1 MIVYL
6 LKTILSSALFLLAY
20 RLLLEREKM
29 LVFNRGYLLFS
40 LVMSFVIPL
49 MTMPVRVSVSQRVE
63 AGYMPR
69 MFLVNDLQGHGVLA
83 ESRDVVWVYTLLFF
97 YGGVTLYMLA
107 RYVKHFADL
116 MLKKRKRLSFSYGG
130 AVIVLTDERVAAH
143 SFLKYIFIERGS
155 YKKALVEKEVLCHE
169 LAHVRQRHSLDIL
182 FLEMLLVFFWFNPLL
197 YLYRKDLRLIHEC
210 LADDA
215 VLDKYPDI
223 PAYQCLLLDKM
234 GPPPAMS
241 SGFIYSMTKKRFIMM
256 TKKTSC
262 STAVLRTAAL
272 TPFLAAGLFL
282 FAKRVEAQAP
292 VKPSV
297 TVLPKVRKAGQESP
311 KVVYIPANKPL
322 PRIVPTPAQLKDW
335 ENGDVYGVWID
346 EKKVSNQQLQNCKN
360 TDFAQVCIS
369 RLCKNA
375 INYRNYHYQVD
386 LMTRD
391 YYEKY
396 YQETINSHL
405 MIKGVR
411 Q

>member
-6 LKTILSSALFLLAY
+6 LKNILSSAIFLLAY
-20 RLLLEREKM
+20 RLLLEKEKM

-40 LVMSFVIPL
+40 LVMSFIIPL
-49 MTMPVRVSVSQRVE
+49 MTMPVRVPVSQAVE

-69 MFLVNDLQGHGVLA
+69 MFFVNDLQGPGVFA
-83 ESRDVVWVYTLLFF
+83 ESRGVVWVYTLLFL
-97 YGGVTLYMLA
+97 YGGVTFYLLA
-107 RYVKHFADL
+107 RCVKHFVAL
-116 MLKKRKRLSFSYGG
+116 MFKKRKGLSFSYGG
-130 AVIVLTDERVAAH
+130 GVIVLTEERVVTH

-155 YKKALVEKEVLCHE
+155 YEKGLVEEEVLCHE

-182 FLEMLLVFFWFNPLL
+182 FLEILLVFCWFNPLL
-197 YLYRKDLRLIHEC
+197 YLYRKDLRLVHEY
-210 LADDA
+210 LADDV

-223 PAYQCLLLDKM
+223 PAYQYLLLDKM
-234 GPPPAMS
+234 RRPPAMS

-256 TKKTSC
+256 TKRTSY
-262 STAVLRTAAL
+262 STAVLRTATL
-272 TPFLAAGLFL
+272 TPFLAASLFL
-282 FAKRVEAQAP
+282 FAKRTEAQAP
-292 VKPSV
+292 VKPPV
-297 TVLPKVRKAGQESP
+297 TVLPKVRKTGQERP
-311 KVVYIPANKPL
+311 KIVYIQLNKPL

-346 EKKVSNQQLQNCKN
+346 EKKVSNQQLQDFKN
-360 TDFAQVCIS
+360 TDFAQVFIS

-375 INYRNYHYQVD
+375 INYKNYRYQVD